1 MVDGNILKRY
11 FGSQDFTKT
20 VLMKQLS
27 FNWKIC
33 KILNEEIEKKRFSAA
48 CTPLALD
55 MVKEAIQHSDLIF
68 NKSPKSLKSLVW
80 DEKELNCLWQSNL

>member
-1 MVDGNILKRY
+1 LVNNWLIGNILKRY

-33 KILNEEIEKKRFSAA
+33 KILNEEIEKNV
-48 CTPLALD
+48 L
-55 MVKEAIQHSDLIF
+55 VQHVLHL
-68 NKSPKSLKSLVW
+68 P
-80 DEKELNCLWQSNL
+80 